1 MDGSLNAL
9 DDYSKEIKS
18 LLALIGSALVVGG
31 ALVGALWKLFRIQEI
46 SKRADS
52 TLYEQD
58 GTLRVQTLK
67 GCGEESR
74 MCQEEVNRRLD
85 ESAAG
90 QKALA
95 EQLEKFKDEIHRT
108 LEQMQKN
115 NNEAFS
121 LLAETT
127 RHQIAAM
134 KDEINRGINQMH
146 RDTIEYLKK

>member
-1 MDGSLNAL
+1 V
-9 DDYSKEIKS
+9 DDYGAQVKS
-18 LLALIGSALVVGG
+18 LLSLIGGAIVVVG
-31 ALVGALWKLFRIQEI
+31 AIVGALWKIFKIQEI
-46 SKRADS
+46 SRRADGA
-52 TLYEQD
+52 LYEQD

-74 MCQEEVNRRLD
+74 LCQEEVKKRLD
-85 ESAAG
+85 ESAAS

-95 EQLEKFKDEIHRT
+95 EQLEKFKDEIHIT

>member
-1 MDGSLNAL
+1 M
-9 DDYSKEIKS
+9 DDYGAQVKS
-18 LLALIGSALVVGG
+18 VLSLVGG
-31 ALVGALWKLFRIQEI
+31 ALVVVGAIVGALWKLFRIQEI
-46 SKRADS
+46 SRRADS
-52 TLYEQD
+52 ALYEQD
-58 GTLRVQTLK
+58 GTLRIQTIK

-74 MCQEEVNRRLD
+74 MCQEEVKQRLD
-85 ESAAG
+85 ESAAS

-95 EQLEKFKDEIHRT
+95 EQLEKFKDEIHIT

-127 RHQIAAM
+127 RNQIAAM

>member
-1 MDGSLNAL
+1 M
-9 DDYSKEIKS
+9 DDYGAQVKA
-18 LLALIGSALVVGG
+18 LLTLFGAALGVGG
-31 ALVGALWKLFRIQEI
+31 IILGALWKLFRIQEI

-74 MCQEEVNRRLD
+74 MCQEEVKRRLD

-127 RHQIAAM
+127 RHQIAAL
-134 KDEINRGINQMH
+134 KDEVNKGINQMN
-146 RDTIEYLKK
+146 RDIIEYLKK